1 MTTVTTNVGTTTQT
15 TNPAATSGT
24 AGGIGSEYNSFIKLL
39 TAQVRNQDPLSPMD
53 STQFVEQLATFSSLE
68 QLVNSNTALSS
79 IASMIGDL
87 NGLMASQWLGEDV
100 TFASSFM
107 PFTGED
113 ATFSYEA
120 PQGTTRSVLTV
131 KDSEGNAVWSETL
144 DADETVFSWDG
155 QLANGGTATEDQM
168 YEFVIDYYEDNTF
181 KGTAV
186 PNVITKVTD
195 IVSDGGVLRL
205 GTASGLTVDL
215 SQARKL

>member
-1 MTTVTTNVGTTTQT
+1 MTTITNDVGTTTQT
-15 TNPAATSGT
+15 STST
-24 AGGIGSEYNSFIKLL
+24 ASSAGMGSEYNSFIKLL

-79 IASMIGDL
+79 IASMISDL

-107 PFTGED
+107 PYTGSD
-113 ATFSYEA
+113 AVFSYEA
-120 PQGTTRSVLTV
+120 PEGTTKSVLTV

-155 QLANGGTATEDQM
+155 RLTSGGTAEVDEM
-168 YEFVIDYYEDNTF
+168 YEFVIDYYEDNSF

-195 IVSDGGVLRL
+195 IISDGGTLRL

-215 SQARKL
+215 AQARKI

>member
-1 MTTVTTNVGTTTQT
+1 MTTVTNNVGANTQT
-15 TNPAATSGT
+15 GAPQST

-79 IASMIGDL
+79 IASMISDL
-87 NGLMASQWLGEDV
+87 NGLMASQWLGQDV
-100 TFASSFM
+100 SFASSWM
-107 PFTGED
+107 PYTGSD

-120 PQGTTRSVLTV
+120 PEGTTKSILTV
-131 KDSEGNAVWSETL
+131 KDADGNPVWSETL
-144 DADETVFSWDG
+144 DPAETLFSWNG
-155 QLANGGTATEDQM
+155 QMSNGATASKDEM
-168 YEFVIDYYEDNTF
+168 YEFVIDYYEGNTF

-186 PNVITKVTD
+186 PNVVTKVTD
-195 IVSDGGVLRL
+195 IISEGGTLRL

-215 SQARKL
+215 AQARRL